1 MHEKMILTRISPI
14 RRVLDEDLRAC
25 EMCRTEDLGHATHKP
40 VGPTEFAQMLRW
52 RIRDARGRSG
62 SAEHGRTLSIGRSEM
77 RDESGD
83 GEGAAGRSGYDGQ
96 ELTGDGTLE
105 EFGIEGVACEIR
117 SIATPL
123 AGVVDV
129 NQLHQKTKPSQENR

>member
-1 MHEKMILTRISPI
+1 MHEEMILTRISPI

-25 EMCRTEDLGHATHKP
+25 EMGCTEDLGHATHKT

-62 SAEHGRTLSIGRSEM
+62 SAEHGRTLSIGRSEV

-123 AGVVDV
+123 AGVVV
-129 NQLHQKTKPSQENR
+129 NQLHRKTKSSQENR